1 MEKTDIEERV
11 IESVGYWVDNS
22 SATLDSMFSDDLWFD
37 SLDEIE
43 FVMAMEEEF
52 EIEISDEEADK
63 MKTIGQAV
71 DLIRHK
77 LSSK

>member
-11 IESVGYWVDNS
+11 IEIVGYWVDNS

-43 FVMAMEEEF
+43 FVMAMEYEF
-52 EIEISDEEADK
+52 EIEISDEEAEK
-63 MKTIGQAV
+63 VKTIGQAV
-71 DLIRHK
+71 DLIRQK